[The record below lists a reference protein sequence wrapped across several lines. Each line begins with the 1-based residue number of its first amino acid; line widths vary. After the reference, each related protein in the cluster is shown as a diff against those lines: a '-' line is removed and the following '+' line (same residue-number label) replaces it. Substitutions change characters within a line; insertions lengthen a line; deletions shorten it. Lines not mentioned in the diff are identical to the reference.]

1 MSVQSSRRT
10 EERSAWSSVLCEEVL
25 ELRSLLYDQVA
36 RPLALSGLSVGDGVE
51 FGPSVF
57 PLRSGMTDWMK
68 LHLGLTL
75 NDLNRNELGAA
86 ERDLCI

>member
-1 MSVQSSRRT
+1 M
-10 EERSAWSSVLCEEVL
+10 
-25 ELRSLLYDQVA
+25 ELRSSSMIRLRAHWRFLVCQ
-36 RPLALSGLSVGDGVE
+36 SVME